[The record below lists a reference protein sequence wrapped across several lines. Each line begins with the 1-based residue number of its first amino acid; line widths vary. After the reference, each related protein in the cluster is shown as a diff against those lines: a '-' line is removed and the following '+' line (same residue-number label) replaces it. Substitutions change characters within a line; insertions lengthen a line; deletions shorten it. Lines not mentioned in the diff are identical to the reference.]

1 MNVIEKNNQ
10 IIIEGIS
17 DDFEPQHVF
26 DCGQCFRWI
35 RQEDGSYT
43 GVVQGR
49 VINVKKENDFG
60 KRPLGGI
67 VVCCRMLFFDRRCGC
82 VRATGCTGVC
92 VSWGGK
98 PLFAVVGT
106 FARW

>member
-43 GVVQGR
+43 GVVQGI
-49 VINVKKENDFG
+49 VINVKK
-60 KRPLGGI
+60 
-67 VVCCRMLFFDRRCGC
+67 
-82 VRATGCTGVC
+82 
-92 VSWGGK
+92 
-98 PLFAVVGT
+98 
-106 FARW
+106 